1 MSDRIKK
8 IKIKQADGTYSDYIP
23 IGADAKNIDT
33 TRGENLQTTI
43 NKQCRYYS
51 SLTALKL
58 DDYLQENDLC
68 QVITE
73 DGENIVYK
81 ISTTSASGI
90 ELENG
95 LYARAIMS
103 NFNVFPSDN
112 IIASLP
118 NNSYFST
125 KGFYSIGDGGGTTY
139 FISTTWKPSTIKKGI
154 YYISPI
160 YQGEGELFMPYFGI
174 REGALYAENNS
185 DIFESINYI
194 QQGALLIF
202 PSGHFYFDRTL
213 VLSRQNSIKG
223 AGADFSKDFNT
234 RGLTWLHFPNLGEN
248 EAAIKTQTGS
258 LNDFILVGNSE
269 TYSLT
274 IDRTKTVVAPDEIVD
289 ETSAYITYG
298 IKHENMGTLNIQ
310 NVGFINFYY
319 GAWIHTA
326 NITISHIYVRQCHYG
341 ISIGNDTRIDQ
352 LYAWNVMVALQ
363 MRGSISSASQIRGDS
378 IGKHLVELATLN
390 DSGGTISGVYLD
402 DLDADYCLGSIVHLG
417 SDGAWESITGLYI
430 NGIRGRACTYLAYD
444 STVQD
449 NYNIDNI
456 SESLIEYAGII
467 SVSQKTHWHGGL
479 VVLQQSVTNG
489 ANPLDTSSSY
499 KCPTGILGIKATS
512 EVANVIFQLIN
523 GTYTDNINITQDFIT
538 KRIKSY
544 SINTNNID
552 ISIRNHREEV
562 YYCKN
567 GKDKTYKKL
576 TPQEEVAES

>member
-1 MSDRIKK
+1 M
-8 IKIKQADGTYSDYIP
+8 
-23 IGADAKNIDT
+23 
-33 TRGENLQTTI
+33 
-43 NKQCRYYS
+43 
-51 SLTALKL
+51 
-58 DDYLQENDLC
+58 
-68 QVITE
+68 
-73 DGENIVYK
+73 
-81 ISTTSASGI
+81 
-90 ELENG
+90 
-95 LYARAIMS
+95 
-103 NFNVFPSDN
+103 
-112 IIASLP
+112 
-118 NNSYFST
+118 
-125 KGFYSIGDGGGTTY
+125 GGGTTY

-160 YQGEGELFMPYFGI
+160 YQSEGELFMPYFGI

-234 RGLTWLHFPNLGEN
+234 HGLTWLHFPNLGEN

-274 IDRTKTVVAPDEIVD
+274 IDRTKTVVAPDEIVN
-289 ETSAYITYG
+289 ETSAYVTYG

-363 MRGSISSASQIRGDS
+363 MRGSISSVSQIRGDS
-378 IGKHLVELATLN
+378 IGKHLVELTTTLEA
-390 DSGGTISGVYLD
+390 GGSVNNIYLS
-402 DLDADYCLGSIVHLG
+402 DLDADYCVGSIIHIGTDDV
-417 SDGAWESITGLYI
+417 WESFFGLFI
-430 NGIRGRACTYLAYD
+430 NGVRGRSCTYLAFD
-444 STVQD
+444 STIQD
-449 NYNIDNI
+449 YYNIDNI
-456 SESLIEYAGII
+456 DENLMEYAGII
-467 SVSQKTHWHGGL
+467 SVSQKTNIMGGL
-479 VVLQQSVTNG
+479 IILQNNMLNG
-489 ANPLDTSSSY
+489 ANPLDSASNY
-499 KCPTGILGIKATS
+499 KCPTGILGSKSNNVIR
-512 EVANVIFQLIN
+512 NVIFQLI
-523 GTYTDNINITQDFIT
+523 GGDYTTINMTQDFIT
-538 KRIKSY
+538 KRIKAY
-544 SINTNNID
+544 SENTNSVS
-552 ISIRNHREEV
+552 ISIRNCKEEV
-562 YYCKN
+562 YYHKN
-567 GKDKTYKKL
+567 GKNKTYKKL